1 MYRPDVAV
9 LMRLEVARVLGCV
22 PVWFLLDWQ
31 KDDSKPAKEIA
42 RLVERLDRIS
52 TSLERQHEGRRARNE
67 PYADAVGVRVL
78 IGSRVIELRPRGED
92 QACLLDART
101 ATPFENIVEGEFAA
115 WLVARSQLKEGAG
128 AHGKEE

>member
-1 MYRPDVAV
+1 MHRPDVAV

-31 KDDSKPAKEIA
+31 KDDSKPAKEIL

-52 TSLERQHEGRRARNE
+52 ASLERQHEGRRARNE
-67 PYADAVGVRVL
+67 PYADAVGVRLL
-78 IGSRVIELRPRGED
+78 IGSRVIELRPRGLG
-92 QACLLDART
+92 QANLLEART
-101 ATPFENIVEGEFAA
+101 ATPGENIVEDEFEF
-115 WLVARSQLKEGAG
+115 WLIARSRLEGKEG

>member
-1 MYRPDVAV
+1 MRRPDVAV

-31 KDDSKPAKEIA
+31 KDDSKPAKEIL

-52 TSLERQHEGRRARNE
+52 ASLERQHEGRKARNE
-67 PYADAVGVRVL
+67 PYADAVAVRVL
-78 IGSRVIELRPRGED
+78 IGPHCIQLRFRGEGE
-92 QACLLDART
+92 ASLLEART
-101 ATPFENIVEGEFAA
+101 ATPAENIVEGEFAA
-115 WLVARSQLKEGAG
+115 WLVARTQLEESRG

>member
-31 KDDSKPAKEIA
+31 KDDSKPAKEIS

-78 IGSRVIELRPRGED
+78 IGSRVIELRPRGEG
-92 QACLLDART
+92 QANLLEART
-101 ATPFENIVEGEFAA
+101 ATPAENIVEGEFEA
-115 WLVARSQLKEGAG
+115 WLVGRARQEGTRP
-128 AHGKEE
+128 